1 MRAAFARLSPQGEE
15 EADEATERE
24 IGQLATAIE
33 RYKLECDKFLNGA
46 TLVLPEE
53 GRARIAQQLRELRA
67 SQIRGVAEN
76 FRLSTLEARF
86 NALTERFGRMLRTR
100 EEGRAP
106 GLRAGAPPPE
116 SRFDAASG
124 VVLDRKL
131 EPEAVEALFAGL
143 ARRGAS
149 RFDLDSF
156 REYLSK
162 QLDVIRSKTG
172 AQEVQFRVAEE
183 DGKLK
188 LKAKPVGTQS

>member
-1 MRAAFARLSPQGEE
+1 LRAAFARTAPQAEPQP
-15 EADEATERE
+15 DEATERA
-24 IGQLATAIE
+24 IGQLAAAIE

-46 TLVLPEE
+46 TQVLPEE
-53 GRARIAQQLRELRA
+53 ARTRVAHDLRELRS

-106 GLRAGAPPPE
+106 GLRTSAPPPE
-116 SRFDAASG
+116 SRFDAATG
-124 VVLDRKL
+124 VVLDRRL
-131 EPEAVEALFAGL
+131 DPEAVEALFAGL

-149 RFDLDSF
+149 RFDLESF
-156 REYLSK
+156 RGYLSQ
-162 QLDVIRSKTG
+162 QLDAIRAKTG
-172 AQEVQFRVAEE
+172 AREVQFRVAEE

-188 LKAKPVGTQS
+188 LKAKPVDASS

>member
-1 MRAAFARLSPQGEE
+1 V

-24 IGQLATAIE
+24 IGRLAMAIE

-46 TLVLPEE
+46 TQVLPEE
-53 GRARIAQQLRELRA
+53 ARARIAQQLRELRA

-76 FRLSTLEARF
+76 FRLGTLEARF
-86 NALTERFGRMLRTR
+86 NALTERFGRLLRTR
-100 EEGRAP
+100 EEGRVP
-106 GLRAGAPPPE
+106 GARTGAPPPE
-116 SRFDAASG
+116 SKFDTASG
-124 VVLDRKL
+124 VVLDRRL
-131 EPEAVEALFAGL
+131 DPEAVEALFAGL

-156 REYLSK
+156 RDYLSK

-183 DGKLK
+183 EGKLK
-188 LKAKPVGTQS
+188 LKAKPVGTTS